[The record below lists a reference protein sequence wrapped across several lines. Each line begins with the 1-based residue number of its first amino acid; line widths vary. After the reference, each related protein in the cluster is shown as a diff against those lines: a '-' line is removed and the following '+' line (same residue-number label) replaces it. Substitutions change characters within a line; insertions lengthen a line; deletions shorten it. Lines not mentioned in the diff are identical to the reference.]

1 MKHTKKRFKLG
12 HVVMTE
18 GVKEMFEAETLV
30 PPLIIKHLLK
40 RHARGDWGDVDDDD
54 KQLNNDSVSSGNR
67 LMSSYTVS
75 GEKVWVIT
83 EADRSTTTLLLPEE
97 Y

>member
-1 MKHTKKRFKLG
+1 MKNTKKKFKLG
-12 HVVMTE
+12 RVIMTN
-18 GVKEMFEAETLV
+18 GAKEMLEQEALV

-40 RHARGDWGDVDDDD
+40 RHARGDWGDVDDED

-67 LMSSYTVS
+67 LVSSYTVS